1 MRRRQ
6 RGEPPLPPPLR
17 GIVLDGSNII
27 ASGSGRA
34 TERLDLA
41 VAWCKEW
48 RPDLPV
54 MVFLDAATAR
64 RCRPEV
70 QDALRARC
78 ADVTPGRARYAICPR
93 GESADSYALA
103 HAQQHQALVVS
114 NDRFMDQAAERAG
127 LLTVQFQL
135 QGMVFTVFE
144 EATWFRRS
152 GSALRVPME
161 VLRNLVA
168 EPHAPQEGTTG
179 GDPEAPDTEPRD

>member
-1 MRRRQ
+1 VRRRQ
-6 RGEPPLPPPLR
+6 RGEPPLPPPLG

-41 VAWCKEW
+41 VAWCQGW

-64 RCRPEV
+64 RCRPPV
-70 QDALRARC
+70 QDELRARC

-93 GESADSYALA
+93 GEAADAYVLA
-103 HAQQHQALVVS
+103 HAQAHRALVVS

-135 QGMVFTVFE
+135 HGMVFTVFD
-144 EATWFRRS
+144 EATWFRS
-152 GSALRVPME
+152 TGSALRIPMA
-161 VLRNLVA
+161 VLRTLLA
-168 EPHAPQEGTTG
+168 EP
-179 GDPEAPDTEPRD
+179 EARE